1 MTDTREDH
9 WRYFS
14 KDGEYKSKIHALR
27 WYVYTKEKEDLIK
40 RELLVE
46 FPHPKGGN
54 ILWTGVK
61 DNTIDEKYQYKDIE
75 LHGFDYKLFE

>member
-9 WRYFS
+9 RRDFS

-40 RELLVE
+40 R
-46 FPHPKGGN
+46 
-54 ILWTGVK
+54 
-61 DNTIDEKYQYKDIE
+61 
-75 LHGFDYKLFE
+75 